1 MKTRVVSFLFVLGLQ
16 CSFFVSAD
24 FNEDVSGVPSHFN
37 QYDARRFQIIPSDS
51 DTEGYLVVEE
61 TVTEALD
68 IKRCTKQR
76 TCSLLTT
83 LKPKKS
89 GNKIII
95 KEHEKLKDR
104 PYTKYALIA
113 GAGVLGALEWSGIY
127 RAFTEQ
133 DELQYLVF
141 YVVGAPVLF
150 GGTVVLGPPA
160 IGVAL
165 VGAVTYAAAQGPAA
179 MWESIS
185 SWGRWTGYLL
195 VTGISEALRNL
206 PSYTMHLMRDRPL
219 WDLGAIASFALS
231 SYAAYYY
238 LHKSSSRTID
248 VNKSLGTVVKTTVTM
263 QELIDAIEAQEKL
276 LGREGL

>member
-1 MKTRVVSFLFVLGLQ
+1 MKFRVVLFLFVWGLQ
-16 CSFFVSAD
+16 CSSFVRAD
-24 FNEDVSGVPSHFN
+24 YPEDVSGVPSHFN
-37 QYDARRFQIIPSDS
+37 QYDARRFQITPSDS
-51 DTEGYLVVEE
+51 ETEGYLVVEE
-61 TVTEALD
+61 TVSETLD
-68 IKRCTKQR
+68 IKRCTTQR

-127 RAFTEQ
+127 RALTEQ
-133 DELQYLVF
+133 DELSYLVF

-165 VGAVTYAAAQGPAA
+165 VGAVTYAAAQGPTA
-179 MWESIS
+179 MFESIS
-185 SWGRWTGYLL
+185 TWGRWTGNLL
-195 VTGISEALRNL
+195 VTGISEVLRNL
-206 PSYTMHLMRDRPL
+206 PSYTMHLMRERPV

-238 LHKSSSRTID
+238 LHKSSSRTIH

-263 QELIDAIEAQEKL
+263 RELIEAIKKQEQF
-276 LGREGL
+276 LGEG